1 MKDNKRTQNKTSI
14 IITICTCKYVYV
26 DRDEREF
33 AKKKWNRSIR
43 LVGSGWEFF
52 LKIIFNVLR
61 IFV

>member
-33 AKKKWNRSIR
+33 AKKNGIG
-43 LVGSGWEFF
+43 LSGWWVVGGNFF
-52 LKIIFNVLR
+52 LK
-61 IFV
+61 